1 MRFPR
6 VRSIHKYV
14 SLSFLALWALQAAS
28 GLAISFRAD
37 IDDFFLGQKSVQ
49 TETAALAKT
58 IETLQSEGDE
68 ISSIWISGGRDGQYD
83 VYLDRDGESR
93 TVRIDGSGA
102 RIRDRSDANRFSD
115 GAIFETLTQFH
126 KSLMLGSTGYLFL
139 TISGL
144 LLISNISL
152 GLVAGWSQR
161 KRLRAFT
168 KASSVPAA
176 AALSGWHWRVGFWG
190 AIPALCVILAGTA
203 LTQSDLLANGLSVEQ
218 KTPESQKPAPTHI
231 VDLGTAMDVA
241 LGEYPGSSLVA
252 INLPSENRQWY
263 KFRLKAPGEMPR
275 LYGATRVFVGLDGTV
290 LLDHDAANSAPE
302 ERVIE
307 SLYPLHT
314 GQIGGLFGRLI
325 NAAAGIWLLFM
336 IALGVQ
342 LWLARRRGQGAMK
355 SPPGGE

>member
-14 SLSFLALWALQAAS
+14 SISFLALWALQAAS

-152 GLVAGWSQR
+152 GLMAGWSQR

-190 AIPALCVILAGTA
+190 QFQRSASYWRA
-203 LTQSDLLANGLSVEQ
+203 
-218 KTPESQKPAPTHI
+218 
-231 VDLGTAMDVA
+231 
-241 LGEYPGSSLVA
+241 
-252 INLPSENRQWY
+252 LPS
-263 KFRLKAPGEMPR
+263 P
-275 LYGATRVFVGLDGTV
+275 
-290 LLDHDAANSAPE
+290 
-302 ERVIE
+302 
-307 SLYPLHT
+307 SLICWQM
-314 GQIGGLFGRLI
+314 G
-325 NAAAGIWLLFM
+325 
-336 IALGVQ
+336 
-342 LWLARRRGQGAMK
+342 
-355 SPPGGE
+355 